1 MLPLFIYLFKKR
13 LNHYMVV
20 MSRVACPGP
29 DHAHAGSHLA
39 AVPTCSASPQARG
52 SLRPDPTETDGASF
66 SGEPG

>member
-1 MLPLFIYLFKKR
+1 
-13 LNHYMVV
+13 MVV